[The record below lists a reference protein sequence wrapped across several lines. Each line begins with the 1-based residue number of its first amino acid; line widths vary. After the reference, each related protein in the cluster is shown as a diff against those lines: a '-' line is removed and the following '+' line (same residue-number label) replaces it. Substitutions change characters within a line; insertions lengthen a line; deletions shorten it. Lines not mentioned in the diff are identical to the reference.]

1 MTLYQFALTLTKIL
15 WSSKICL
22 IQIIYSLIQIIY
34 SSAKVVLLQHITKF
48 NALLKLHPNRYHK

>member
-15 WSSKICL
+15 WSSKIC
-22 IQIIYSLIQIIY
+22 LIQIIY